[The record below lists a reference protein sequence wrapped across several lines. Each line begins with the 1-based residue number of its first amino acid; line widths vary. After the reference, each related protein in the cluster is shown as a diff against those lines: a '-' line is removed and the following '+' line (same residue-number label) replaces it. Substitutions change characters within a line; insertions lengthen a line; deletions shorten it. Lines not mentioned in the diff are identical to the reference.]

1 MSQQC
6 SSLSHTSG
14 DYPVSMKFIWKRYFL
29 IFFFQIRKVSLN
41 ESFCLFVTGYNQFI
55 LSMNRAI
62 PICISVYRYCCV
74 FHDATLRDEP
84 RKKKIQHQLLIFIII
99 SSLVNSSTVLM
110 CPNSFQRY
118 LECVGREEAFKYN
131 LVDFYSH
138 KPSGP
143 LTNMKLFSVS
153 RFDTH

>member
-1 MSQQC
+1 MQLTFPYLWRLSSQ
-6 SSLSHTSG
+6 
-14 DYPVSMKFIWKRYFL
+14 YEIYMKKIFL

-84 RKKKIQHQLLIFIII
+84 RKKKIQQQLLIFIII

-131 LVDFYSH
+131 LVDFYSQ

-153 RFDTH
+153 RFITH